1 MNDDNKHGVLESVSC
16 TSYVTRRTRS
26 FPLLCNHHSVTK
38 PTITAICII
47 QYDLQSSLTDSS
59 IGAYFDPLKITGGR
73 GLV

>member
-1 MNDDNKHGVLESVSC
+1 MNDDNEHGVLESVSS

-26 FPLLCNHHSVTK
+26 FPLLCNHSIIK

-59 IGAYFDPLKITGGR
+59 IGA
-73 GLV
+73 